1 MFVKNLPIVL
11 IFLIGSTITPLVAQK
26 MSPENI
32 VQKQLEAYN
41 ERDIEAFMAVI
52 DEEVTFRDFAT
63 HKTTISGYEKCKIYY
78 EALFKASPDLKST
91 IVNRTV
97 FDNKVIDH
105 EHITGR
111 NGKKVSTEL
120 VLIYEVANEKI
131 VRVTVLS
138 QSP

>member
-1 MFVKNLPIVL
+1 
-11 IFLIGSTITPLVAQK
+11 

-52 DEEVTFRDFAT
+52 DKDITFHDFAT
-63 HKTTISGYEKCKIYY
+63 HKTTISGYDECKIYY
-78 EALFKASPDLKST
+78 DALFKASPNLKST
-91 IVNRTV
+91 IVNRTI
-97 FDNKVIDH
+97 FENKIIDH
-105 EHITGR
+105 ERITGR
-111 NGKKVSTEL
+111 NGKTVSTEL

-131 VRVTVLS
+131 VRITVLS